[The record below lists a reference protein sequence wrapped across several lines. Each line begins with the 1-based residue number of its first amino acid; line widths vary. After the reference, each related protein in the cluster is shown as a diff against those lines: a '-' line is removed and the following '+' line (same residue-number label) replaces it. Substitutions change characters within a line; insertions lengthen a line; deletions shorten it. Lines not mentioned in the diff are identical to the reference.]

1 MPDEDHTSERPARD
15 RHTPVL
21 LARVLE
27 LLAPA
32 LREAG
37 ALYVD
42 GTLGMGGHA
51 EAVLRACPEAR
62 VVGIDRDP
70 QALELAA
77 ARLRPYED
85 RFTAVAARYD
95 EIDTVLADLGHAD
108 AQAVLLDLGVSSL
121 HLDDTERGFAYRLD
135 APLDMRMD
143 PRLPLTA
150 ADVLNSYDAA
160 ALADILRRYGEE
172 RFAPRIARAVVAE
185 RDRAPFQTS
194 GRLVELLHRVIPA
207 ASRTRGSHPAKRTFQ
222 ALRIEVNGELASLAA
237 ALPRVLEVCAPGG
250 RVAVLSYH
258 SLEDRMVKQ
267 VFAAGTT
274 SSAPPG
280 LPVELP
286 EHRPY
291 LRSLT
296 RGAEPPE
303 PAEVEG
309 NPRAASAR
317 LRAVERIRATPP
329 GRALDA
335 AALLAS
341 SGAGEKAGRGG
352 GAAGRGGAR
361 PGRTRQE
368 GTR

>member
-1 MPDEDHTSERPARD
+1 MTDRSAAD

-32 LREAG
+32 LQRAG
-37 ALYVD
+37 AVYVD

-51 EAVLRACPEAR
+51 EAVLRSCPEAIA
-62 VVGIDRDP
+62 VGIDRDP
-70 QALELAA
+70 QALALASE
-77 ARLRPYED
+77 RLRPFED
-85 RFTAVAARYD
+85 RFTSVAARYD
-95 EIDTVLADLGHAD
+95 EIDTVLSDLGHEG

-121 HLDDTERGFAYRLD
+121 HLDDTERDFAYRVD

-143 PRLPLTA
+143 PDLPLSA

-160 ALADILRRYGEE
+160 TLADILRRYGEE
-172 RFAPRIARAVVAE
+172 RYAPRIARAVVAE
-185 RDRAPFQTS
+185 RDRAPFETS

-267 VFAAGTT
+267 AFAAGTA

-296 RGAEPPE
+296 RGAEPPDR
-303 PAEVEG
+303 AEVEA

-317 LRAVERIRATPP
+317 LRAVERLRATPA
-329 GRALDA
+329 GRQVEA
-335 AALLAS
+335 AELLSS
-341 SGAGEKAGRGG
+341 SGAGERPARGG
-352 GAAGRGGAR
+352 GGAGRGGAR